1 MCMCIYIYTILY
13 HYIPLFTII
22 HHIIPLYTFVYVSE
36 QKEEWPLKIR
46 KPKKTNTKS
55 KVFND
60 SASAASTL
68 ALSVHDT
75 AANREKSMVRSL
87 S

>member
-1 MCMCIYIYTILY
+1 MYTY
-13 HYIPLFTII
+13 
-22 HHIIPLYTFVYVSE
+22 VYVSE
-36 QKEEWPLKIR
+36 QKEKMPLKIG
-46 KPKKTNTKS
+46 KPTKTKTKG

-60 SASAASTL
+60 SASAVSTL